1 MNIGVKWN
9 WGTGITLVYSGFVI
23 FMLSMVFLCVKQ
35 EFFLVT
41 PDYYAQELKYQ
52 HVIDGKANTDKLSE
66 PVKISPGT
74 KAVTVQFPAELKS
87 IESGSMLF
95 YRPDNA
101 KHDMEL
107 PLKDKLTYEVAGEKF
122 VYGLYK
128 VKMTWVSN
136 GVSYFDEMPMFI
148 SK

>member
-1 MNIGVKWN
+1 MGIKWN
-9 WGTGITLVYSGFVI
+9 WGTGITLVYSGFVV
-23 FMLSMVFLCVKQ
+23 FMLFMVFLCVKQ

-52 HVIDGKANTDKLSE
+52 EVIDGKANTDKLSE
-66 PVKISPGT
+66 PIKISPDA
-74 KAVTVQFPAELKS
+74 KAVTVQFPAELKQ
-87 IESGSMLF
+87 IESGTMLF

-107 PLKDKLTYEVAGEKF
+107 PLKDKLTYQVAAEKF
-122 VYGLYK
+122 VYGFYK

-136 GVSYFDEMPMFI
+136 GVAYFEELPMFI
-148 SK
+148 GK